1 LNKEKQK
8 KPNIFKSGEAIADFY
23 EWCSEKDR
31 KFYCFHGE
39 HRRAAMA
46 FLHSVSLFILYI

>member
-8 KPNIFKSGEAIADFY
+8 NPNIFKSGEAIADFY
-23 EWCSEKDR
+23 QWCNEKDR